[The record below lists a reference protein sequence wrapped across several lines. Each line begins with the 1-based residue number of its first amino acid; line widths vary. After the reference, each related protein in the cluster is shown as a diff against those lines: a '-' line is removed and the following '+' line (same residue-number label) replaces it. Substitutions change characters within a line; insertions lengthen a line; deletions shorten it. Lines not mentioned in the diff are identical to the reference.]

1 MYIIW
6 ILTQKDIQASSEF
19 MSSGNTRNNIQA
31 FFLSHNAMLGFLKY
45 LNTYHATRLKTDDFN
60 DDC

>member
-31 FFLSHNAMLGFLKY
+31 FFSHCAMQGFFKY
-45 LNTYHATRLKTDDFN
+45 LDTYHATR
-60 DDC
+60 